1 MRIFLLSTVLLV
13 FLSSKGQDFNF
24 DLYKNNETHTYE
36 SITKGYKGLEKAFPK
51 KCRLIELGSS
61 DIGEPIHLFV
71 INSSGSFQ
79 KKDFKGKTILFVN
92 NAIHPGEPCGV
103 DASIKWCRDI
113 LNDVPDNIVVGVIP
127 MYNVGGALNRNCCSR
142 ANQNGPKMYG
152 FRGNSRNLD
161 LNRDFIKADSKN
173 TLAFYKAFH
182 YLEPHLFVDTHT
194 SNGADYQYVMTLITS
209 QTDKMNPYLAKYTKD
224 EINPVLYSEMEN
236 SGFPMVPYVH
246 HIYGTPDDGIMDYL
260 ETPRYSTGYT
270 NLFHTISYV
279 SEAHMLKTYEERVE
293 ATYSFLDV
301 LYNYATT
308 NAEELRQVKSQAE
321 YSMGQTEKLALD
333 WELDTVRFDEIR
345 FMGYAAKY
353 KKSEVTGKDRLYY
366 DREEPYTKK
375 IKYFNRY
382 IPVDTVEVPALYIV
396 PQAWGE
402 IIELMLV
409 SNIEVMRL
417 TKDKVLETE
426 HYRIREFNTRP
437 NPYEGHYLHTSVE
450 VEKFKK
456 ITNWRKG
463 DYVIYTRN
471 KNLRFIVE
479 TLEPHAPDSYLAW
492 NYFDAI
498 LQQKEWFS
506 AYVFEDEAA
515 QILKDNPQI
524 KDDFEKKKA
533 SDSEFEESAFAQLY
547 YLYQKSGHYE
557 PTHNLYPIGRLMT
570 EEIMADEI
578 ELVPGVY

>member
-1 MRIFLLSTVLLV
+1 MRKISLLFILFLPTIV
-13 FLSSKGQDFNF
+13 FSQDFNF
-24 DLYKNNETHTYE
+24 DLYKSNETHTYE
-36 SITKGYKGLEKAFPK
+36 SITEGYRQLEKSYPK
-51 KCRLIELGSS
+51 KCKLIEMGSS
-61 DIGEPIHLFV
+61 DVGEPIHLFV
-71 INSSGSFQ
+71 INASGNFEKS
-79 KKDFKGKTILFVN
+79 DFKGKTVLFVN

-113 LNDVPDNIVVGVIP
+113 LQEVPEDVVIGVIP

-173 TLAFYKAFH
+173 TLAFYKAYHF
-182 YLEPHLFVDTHT
+182 LEPHLFVDTHT
-194 SNGADYQYVMTLITS
+194 SNGADYQHVMTLITS
-209 QTDKMNPYLAKYTKD
+209 QIDKMNFHLAKYTREK
-224 EINPVLYSEMEN
+224 INPELYNQMDE
-236 SGFPMVPYVH
+236 SGFKMVPYVH
-246 HIYGTPDDGIMDYL
+246 QIKSTPDDGIMDYL

-293 ATYSFLDV
+293 ATYAFLNV
-301 LYNYATT
+301 LYEFAKVNGD
-308 NAEELRQVKSQAE
+308 EIRKVKMQAE
-321 YSMGQTEKLALD
+321 YSMGQTERLALN
-333 WELDTVRFDEIR
+333 WELDTVRYDQIK

-366 DREEPYTKK
+366 DRDAPYTKD

-382 IPVDTVEVPALYIV
+382 KAVDTVDVPALYLI

-402 IIELMLV
+402 IIELMLY
-409 SNIEVMRL
+409 SNVEVMRL
-417 TKDKVLETE
+417 TKDKEIETE
-426 HYRIREFNTRP
+426 HYRIKEFNTRP
-437 NPYEGHYLHTSVE
+437 NPYEGHYLHSQVK

-456 ITNWRKG
+456 NTLWRKG
-463 DYVIYTRN
+463 DYVIFTRN

-506 AYVFEDEAA
+506 SYVFEDEAA
-515 QILKDNPQI
+515 QILKDNPEI
-524 KDDFEKKKA
+524 KA
-533 SDSEFEESAFAQLY
+533 EFEQKKLNDEEFASSTFAQLY

-557 PTHNLYPIGRLMT
+557 PTHNLYPVGRLMI
-570 EEIMADEI
+570 EDVMADEI
-578 ELVPGVY
+578 EEVPGIY